1 MRPQRGRVFYG
12 WYIAAVCTFAL
23 LMTWGVFYYAL
34 TFFLEP
40 MTRDLGW
47 SVTEFSFVYT
57 IHSIVW
63 GLGAPIFGGHVDRH
77 GARRLM
83 TIGGLA
89 SGLVYI
95 ALAYIGDNVL
105 VFYLLVGVIGSFS
118 MMLAGGFVSTAVSN
132 WFVEKRGRAIGIV
145 SVGSPLGGIVLAPLS
160 GLLIPVVGWRM
171 VWMMYGVLAV
181 ILVSI
186 PAFLVVKRRPED
198 IGLYPDG
205 AREPPR
211 VSGEAATAAGE
222 WTRVAAMKTSAFWLI
237 VFGFAL
243 NYLAVGV
250 LTVHLV
256 PFLGTKGFNAGQT
269 ALGALIF
276 ALGSLATK
284 PFTGFMLERFAA
296 RLVAS
301 VSILLSALAILLL
314 IFAQGPVVYFGLLV
328 YALAFGGFYPIEETL
343 WADSFGRL
351 TMGKVRSLSL
361 PLTVSLGSAGP
372 LLGGIAFDSTGSYI
386 GIFWVL
392 IVVYL
397 GGAVM
402 LAFARPP
409 RHAVIAIPVTP
420 LPIVPEHPTPAL
432 RALSAAALH
441 PRMSPL
447 LYFASTFGL
456 ATVAGVVARYLVP
469 GRRTPRTHRPGA
481 GPTDRPGR

>member
-1 MRPQRGRVFYG
+1 M
-12 WYIAAVCTFAL
+12 CTFAL

-57 IHSIVW
+57 IHSIIW
-63 GLGAPIFGGHVDRH
+63 GLGAPVFGGHVDRH
-77 GARRLM
+77 GAGRLM
-83 TIGGLA
+83 TIGGFA
-89 SGLVYI
+89 SGLVYV
-95 ALAYIGDNVL
+95 ALAYIGENVL
-105 VFYLLVGVIGSFS
+105 VFYLLLGVVGSFS

-145 SVGSPLGGIVLAPLS
+145 SVGSPLGGIVLAPIS
-160 GLLIPVVGWRM
+160 GLLIPAVGWRV
-171 VWMMYGVLAV
+171 VWMMYGLLAML
-181 ILVSI
+181 LVSI
-186 PAFLVVKRRPED
+186 PAFFVIKRRPED

-205 AREPPR
+205 AARPPR
-211 VSGEAATAAGE
+211 LSAEAATAAGE

-284 PFTGFMLERFAA
+284 PFTGLMLERFAA

-301 VSILLSALAILLL
+301 TSILLSAMAILLL
-314 IFAQGPVVYFGLLV
+314 IFAQGAVVYLGLVV

-392 IVVYL
+392 IVVYFI
-397 GGAVM
+397 GAAM
-402 LAFARPP
+402 LVFAHPP
-409 RHAVIAIPVTP
+409 RRPVIAIPVTP
-420 LPIVPEHPTPAL
+420 LVAPAEPPLPAL

-447 LYFASTFGL
+447 FYFASTFGL
-456 ATVAGVVARYLVP
+456 ATLAGLVARYLVP
-469 GRRTPRTHRPGA
+469 TRNAKRKDPPGTNPPA
-481 GPTDRPGR
+481 E